1 MRRVVIVGAGQA
13 GYQVAAS
20 LRAKKFAGSILIL
33 GDEPVLPYQRPPLS
47 KGYVKGEM
55 KEDALLL
62 RPESFYATNDIAVR
76 LGCPVAALD
85 RATREVVLADGER
98 VAYDSLVLATGGR
111 VRPLPVPGADLAG
124 VAYVRTLADAVA
136 LKPQIEAA
144 TNVVVIGGGFIG
156 LECAA
161 VARTLGCDVT
171 VLEAMDRLMARVV
184 SPVLSDYY
192 RDLHRSRGVD
202 VRLGA
207 SVTEIIGSDGRVTGV
222 RCGDGATVPADLVVV
237 GIGIIA
243 NDDLAKAAGLACD
256 RGIVVDALLRT
267 ADPDIYAIGD
277 CATFPHPMAADL
289 LRLESVQNAIDQG
302 KTVADAIMGDAKP
315 LRGGA
320 VVLVRPI
327 RGQAADR
334 RHDAALRRHR
344 HARRRRRRPVLGA
357 VLPQGHVDRH
367 RFREH
372 AERPCGGPQ
381 AVRRRQDRGHRCRAR
396 ARTSAC
402 GRRCNSH
409 Y

>member
-1 MRRVVIVGAGQA
+1 MAGRVVIVGAGQA

-20 LRAKKFAGSILIL
+20 LRGKKFDGEIVIL

-47 KGYVKGEM
+47 KGYVKGET

-62 RPESFYATNDIAVR
+62 RPESFYSTNTITVR
-76 LGCPVAALD
+76 LNCQVTAID
-85 RATREVVLADGER
+85 RASREVVLASGDR
-98 VAYDSLVLATGGR
+98 LAYDSLVLATGGR
-111 VRPLPVPGADLAG
+111 VRKLPVPGAELAG

-144 TNVVVIGGGFIG
+144 DNVVVIGGGFIG

-161 VARTLGCDVT
+161 VARTLGCEVV

-207 SVTEIIGSDGRVTGV
+207 SVTEIMGAGGRVTGV
-222 RCGDGATVPADLVVV
+222 RCGDGAAVLADLVVI

-267 ADPDIYAIGD
+267 SDPDIYAIGD
-277 CATFPHPMAADL
+277 CATFPHPMAGGP

-315 LRGGA
+315 YAAVPWFWSDQYEVKLQIVGMTQHYDDTVTLGDVAGGRFS
-320 VVLVRPI
+320 VLYFRKGTLTGIDSVNMPSDHVAGRK
-327 RGQAADR
+327 
-334 RHDAALRRHR
+334 LF
-344 HARRRRRRPVLGA
+344 GA
-357 VLPQGHVDRH
+357 GKTVAI
-367 RFREH
+367 ET
-372 AERPCGGPQ
+372 
-381 AVRRRQDRGHRCRAR
+381 AR
-396 ARTSAC
+396 ASGFSLRAQI
-402 GRRCNSH
+402 
-409 Y
+409 

>member
-1 MRRVVIVGAGQA
+1 MSRVVIVGAGQA

-20 LRAKKFAGSILIL
+20 LRGKKFDGEIVIL

-62 RPESFYATNDIAVR
+62 RPESFYTSNTITVR
-76 LGCPVAALD
+76 LGCPVTAID
-85 RATREVVLADGER
+85 RATRHVVVAGGER
-98 VAYDSLVLATGGR
+98 VSYDSLVLATGGR
-111 VRPLPVPGADLAG
+111 VRTLPVPGADLAG

-144 TNVVVIGGGFIG
+144 KNVVVVGGGFIG

-161 VARTLGCDVT
+161 VARTLGCGVV

-207 SVTEIIGSDGRVTGV
+207 SVTEIVGAAGRVTGV
-222 RCGDGATVPADLVVV
+222 RCGDGTIVPADLVVV

-256 RGIVVDALLRT
+256 RGIVVDAQLRT
-267 ADPDIYAIGD
+267 SDPAIYAIGD
-277 CATFPHPMAADL
+277 CAVFPHPMTAGL

-302 KTVADAIMGDAKP
+302 KTVADAIMGEPKP
-315 LRGGA
+315 YAAVPWFWSDQYEVKLQIVGLTQHYDDTITLGDVASGRFSVLYFRGGN
-320 VVLVRPI
+320 LVGIDSVNMPGDHVAGRKLFGAGKTVAI
-327 RGQAADR
+327 
-334 RHDAALRRHR
+334 DAARAPGFSLR
-344 HARRRRRRPVLGA
+344 AA
-357 VLPQGHVDRH
+357 V
-367 RFREH
+367 
-372 AERPCGGPQ
+372 
-381 AVRRRQDRGHRCRAR
+381 
-396 ARTSAC
+396 
-402 GRRCNSH
+402 
-409 Y
+409 

>member
-1 MRRVVIVGAGQA
+1 MVHKVVIVGAGQA

-20 LRAKKFAGSILIL
+20 SRGKKFAGPILIL

-62 RPESFYATNDIAVR
+62 RPESFYSGNAITMR
-76 LGCPVAALD
+76 LGCQVTALD
-85 RATREVVLADGER
+85 RAAHEVVLADGER

-111 VRPLPVPGADLAG
+111 VRTLPVPGADLDG
-124 VAYVRTLADAVA
+124 VTYVRTLADAVA

-144 TNVVVIGGGFIG
+144 DNVVVIGGGFIG

-161 VARTLGCDVT
+161 VARTLGCEVV

-207 SVTEIIGSDGRVTGV
+207 SVTEIIGNDGRVTGV
-222 RCGDGATVPADLVVV
+222 RCGDGAAVPADLVVI

-267 ADPDIYAIGD
+267 SDPDIYAIGD
-277 CATFPHPMAADL
+277 CATFPHPMAEGL

-315 LRGGA
+315 YAAVPWFWSDQYEVKLQIVGMTQHYDDTVTLGDVAGGRFSVLYFRGGTLTGIDSVNMPSDHVA
-320 VVLVRPI
+320 GRKLFGAGKVVTI
-327 RGQAADR
+327 EA
-334 RHDAALRRHR
+334 
-344 HARRRRRRPVLGA
+344 
-357 VLPQGHVDRH
+357 
-367 RFREH
+367 
-372 AERPCGGPQ
+372 
-381 AVRRRQDRGHRCRAR
+381 AR
-396 ARTSAC
+396 APGFSLRAAV
-402 GRRCNSH
+402 
-409 Y
+409 